1 MTSADNKWECV
12 VETNNKNT
20 FDSCPNC
27 KADEFTIERKPFG
40 SGYKFLIKSFECKKC
55 HLRLFSRVY
64 YGSRSESTHRKL
76 ICDEC
81 QKDVNELYYRKSYG
95 LCKVCVKSWKDE
107 VKK

>member
-1 MTSADNKWECV
+1 MADEEKWKYA
-12 VETNNKNT
+12 VEAQRSNT

-27 KADEFTIERKPFG
+27 KADEFTVERKPFG
-40 SGYKFLIKSFECKKC
+40 SGYRFLIKCFLCNKC

-64 YGSRSESTHRKL
+64 YGSRSENLHRKL

-81 QKDVNELYYRKSYG
+81 QQDVNELHYRKSYA
-95 LCKVCVKSWKDE
+95 LCKVCVKNWKDE